1 MSSRWLRTR
10 LAGQVLGCASL
21 LAVMLVEGLVAPATA
36 AAQPVSVRPWT
47 PPSADS
53 VVTWAAEARSRF
65 QTAKG
70 DSATGPNQRAYDLV
84 GKIGRRL
91 LLSIGRAQW
100 IQAPAMD
107 QVMDSLSLDTDV
119 VVDPT
124 LPDFVLLLVRNPYR
138 PKAHAVGYLYWY
150 KDLDLRYQGV
160 VFTAVSSPRMRV
172 WWTSRQQAPYEWGI
186 LSRER
191 DPQGEWQLLLL
202 RLSPDGLL
210 WNLAQYENNG
220 PALGSR
226 GQAFWTDINGDERPE
241 IVSWIRSPSDSG
253 FTECPGCPSLVQ
265 ELIFTERERGFELHD
280 SRLLPTPYSSF
291 MLFVRLLRDRNRA
304 AAARLVE
311 KPADVDAAIAAGWGS
326 RAKGV
331 TWSLEYAEPDQPWP
345 RWLGMKLHSVAGD
358 RRYVVHFT
366 QREGRW
372 IIRNWL
378 QPGPAGKTPATQG
391 ARRP

>member
-1 MSSRWLRTR
+1 MYSRLREAR
-10 LAGQVLGCASL
+10 PRGRAIHLFSALVACL
-21 LAVMLVEGLVAPATA
+21 LAHAPA
-36 AAQPVSVRPWT
+36 AAQTTTVRPWT

-53 VVTWAAEARSRF
+53 VITWAAEARSRF
-65 QTAKG
+65 QTARG

-91 LLSIGRAQW
+91 LLSIGRGQW

-119 VVDPT
+119 IIDPAA
-124 LPDFVLLLVRNPYR
+124 PDFVLLLVRNPYK
-138 PKAHAVGYLYWY
+138 PKAHAVGYLYWH
-150 KDLDLRYQGV
+150 KDQELRYQGV
-160 VFTAVSSPRMRV
+160 VFTAVWSPRMRV

-202 RLSPDGLL
+202 RLTPDGTL
-210 WNLAQYENNG
+210 WNLTQYEGNG

-253 FTECPGCPSLVQ
+253 FSECPGCPGLVQ
-265 ELIFTERERGFELHD
+265 ELIFTERERGYELHD

-304 AAARLVE
+304 AAARLLE
-311 KPADVDAAIAAGWGS
+311 NPAGVDAALAAGWGS
-326 RAKGV
+326 RAKST

-345 RWLGMKLHSVAGD
+345 RWLAMKLHSATGD
-358 RRYVVHFT
+358 LRYVVHFT
-366 QREGRW
+366 QRDGRW

-378 QPGPAGKTPATQG
+378 QPVQAGKTPPTQG